1 MSSQRPHGFRDSSLQ
16 LAGDNR
22 SPEIPTPRWHQVK
35 NIQGLNWNRSYPY
48 QLLVVREEAPDNY
61 VSLPEWSF
69 TLPIPPEALSITMN
83 PGVDG
88 RATVG
93 GYVEQ
98 HSGVRTNEIQISG
111 TTGVLPLR
119 GSVGRRREFTAAET
133 IFAGTIRAGQQI
145 NEAFEQVSQD
155 LSPRR
160 TPANLIR
167 PEDVTGDTELGRT
180 SGYYQF
186 RLLQQF
192 LERYAAVKATDR
204 GRDLRIALACWK
216 DEAIYLF
223 TPGPFR
229 LSRQVPRVYEYP
241 YSWSMRG
248 FRRITLGAPP
258 PFDASLA
265 PAAQTPDGLSRALR
279 ALDDSRRVLAGS
291 RQALRGILGD
301 VSNLILEPLR
311 SVTLLVKDLAGTSL
325 AMADLSREAVRS
337 CRDAILELASVR
349 DTYEALPAGFDSVRD
364 RASSEWEVLRR
375 AAADLTGKSLDALD
389 AVLADPEAHYE
400 FLSSIKLSSI
410 RPSARATDL
419 IARER
424 ERVSKLGWSDF
435 VEYGRVVRRVSDVF
449 ADSVGLGDPD
459 YDSTFRRTARTPT
472 RTATSAD
479 YETVFSLNEVATQ
492 LDQLTAT
499 TAVRRRVLAS
509 EVVGDAARAA
519 GFRFER
525 PAGKFSVPLPY
536 GWSLQ
541 RLAQRYLGDPQRWH
555 EIAALNGLREP
566 YVDEEGY
573 DLPLLVDAVGVRI
586 CVVVSRDLAAGSRVV
601 LRSVGRPDLA
611 AKVVRVDPVAS
622 GYQVELD
629 RDATGYVVSDG
640 AALKVFRTGTVNSS
654 IPVWIP
660 SQTAPREDDVDWRRP
675 TGVDETDPLVR
686 QFGVEPLLDE
696 SNDLVVTDSGDTPWA
711 TGYTAA
717 IQQVRCV
724 TSVRRGTLP
733 RHDGVG
739 IDYGV
744 GETTA
749 DLTVEDLA
757 EQASKIL
764 EGDASF
770 AGVESVAV
778 ERKGGTTNVGLT
790 IKVAGS
796 SRVLPVW
803 LEG

>member
-22 SPEIPTPRWHQVK
+22 SPEIPTPRWHQVR

-48 QLLVVREEAPDNY
+48 QLLVVREEGPDNY
-61 VSLPEWSF
+61 VALPEWSF
-69 TLPIPPEALSITMN
+69 TLPIPPEALSITVN

-119 GSVGRRREFTAAET
+119 GSVGRRREFTATET
-133 IFAGTIRAGQQI
+133 IFAGTIRAGQQV

-155 LSPRR
+155 VSPRR

-167 PEDVTGDTELGRT
+167 PEEVTGDTELGRT

-192 LERYAAVKATDR
+192 LERYVAIKATDR

-229 LSRQVPRVYEYP
+229 LTRQVPRVYEYP

-291 RQALRGILGD
+291 RQALRAILGD
-301 VSNLILEPLR
+301 VSNLVLEPLR
-311 SVTLLVKDLAGTSL
+311 SVTLLVKDLAGTAL
-325 AMADLSREAVRS
+325 AMADLPSEAVRS
-337 CRDAILELASVR
+337 CRDAVLELASVR
-349 DTYEALPAGFDSVRD
+349 DTYAAVPIGFDSARD
-364 RASSEWEVLRR
+364 RASSEWAVLRQ
-375 AAADLTGKSLDALD
+375 AAADLTGRSLDELD
-389 AVLADPEAHYE
+389 KILADPEAHYN

-410 RPSARATDL
+410 RPSAQTIDL
-419 IARER
+419 VARER
-424 ERVSKLGWSDF
+424 ERVSKLGWNDF
-435 VEYGRVVRRVSDVF
+435 VEFGRRLRTMFDAF
-449 ADSVGLGDPD
+449 ADSVGLGDPN
-459 YDSTFRRTARTPT
+459 YDDALRRTPRKASRV
-472 RTATSAD
+472 ATSED
-479 YETVFSLNEVATQ
+479 YEVVFSLNEVATQ

-499 TAVRRRVLAS
+499 TAVRNRILAA

-519 GFRFER
+519 GFHFER

-541 RLAQRYLGDPQRWH
+541 RLAQRYLGDSQRWH
-555 EIAALNGLREP
+555 EVAALNGLREP

-573 DLPLLVDAVGVRI
+573 DLPLLVDAVGARI
-586 CVVVSRDLAAGSRVV
+586 CVAASRDLVAGARVV
-601 LRSVGRPDLA
+601 LQSASRPDLS
-611 AKVVRVDPVAS
+611 AKVVRVDPTAS
-622 GYQVELD
+622 GQQVELD
-629 RDATGYVVSDG
+629 RDAAGYVVSDG
-640 AALKVFRTGTVNSS
+640 ATLKVFRAGTVNSS
-654 IPVWIP
+654 TPVWIP
-660 SQTAPREDDVDWRRP
+660 SPTAPPEDDVAWRRP

-733 RHDGVG
+733 RHEGVG

-744 GETTA
+744 GETAA

-764 EGDASF
+764 EGDSSF

-778 ERKGGTTNVGLT
+778 ERVGGTTNLGLT
-790 IKVAGS
+790 IKLAGS